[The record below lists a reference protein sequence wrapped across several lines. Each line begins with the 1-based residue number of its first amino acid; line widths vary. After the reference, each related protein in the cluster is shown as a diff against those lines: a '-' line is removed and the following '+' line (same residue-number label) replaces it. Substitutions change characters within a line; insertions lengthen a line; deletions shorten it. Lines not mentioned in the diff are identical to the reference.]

1 VNEISLLPIFFFPQF
16 HASMENYIELQHVGS
31 SVQCWLQINCS
42 LSEAACSAGGIQS
55 LTCGLIW
62 GRWQLG
68 LLFVCCLIYG
78 QTNILS
84 FSLLSLYRMLLPR
97 EDVLYH

>member
-1 VNEISLLPIFFFPQF
+1 
-16 HASMENYIELQHVGS
+16 
-31 SVQCWLQINCS
+31 
-42 LSEAACSAGGIQS
+42 
-55 LTCGLIW
+55 
-62 GRWQLG
+62 
-68 LLFVCCLIYG
+68 LIYG